1 MQVPLENKDEAVQHL
16 TAFLETVN
24 APLKHEIFEL
34 KDKVNNQQY
43 TINKQRLEI
52 EELQRQI
59 KEVLGIIREYE
70 NK

>member
-59 KEVLGIIREYE
+59 KEVGPETNIL
-70 NK
+70 